1 MPEYIASVNGSNR
14 KYYQNE
20 KNENQELIPGLLEE
34 RFRYFTKVIYF
45 QFISRKESL
54 AMMLLR
60 RMLLLSIYSLDSR
73 QHLVIFHILVRYSI
87 VLYVEYERSL
97 KMTSIDF
104 ISTVGGLFGLC
115 LGFSFISFIE
125 ILYWFIIRLGRNMKK
140 A

>member
-1 MPEYIASVNGSNR
+1 MWGDSVKQSYKRNGGNLPEYIASVNGSNR

-60 RMLLLSIYSLDSR
+60 RMLLLSIYSLDSQ
-73 QHLVIFHILVRYSI
+73 QHLVIIHLLGSS
-87 VLYVEYERSL
+87 SL
-97 KMTSIDF
+97 LFF
-104 ISTVGGLFGLC
+104 I
-115 LGFSFISFIE
+115 
-125 ILYWFIIRLGRNMKK
+125 
-140 A
+140 